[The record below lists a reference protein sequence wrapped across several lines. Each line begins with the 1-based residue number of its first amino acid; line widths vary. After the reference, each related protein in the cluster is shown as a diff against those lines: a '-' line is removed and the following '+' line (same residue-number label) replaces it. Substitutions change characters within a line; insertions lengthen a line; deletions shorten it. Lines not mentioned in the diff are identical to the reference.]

1 VAEIRHANA
10 HRGGLFRLPYGGP
23 LEDIATAV
31 TLAGG
36 PRHIRRMDAMNAD
49 TAPLAA
55 ALSDRYLLE
64 REVGVGGSATVYL
77 ARDLRNRRQVALKVL
92 HRDLAR
98 AFGPERF
105 QREIETT
112 ANLRHPNILPL
123 FDSGEVDG
131 TLYYVMPYVSGE
143 SLRAQ
148 MDRAGPLRIDEAVR
162 LVREIADA
170 LGHAHD
176 RGLVHRDVKPEN
188 VLIEHGRAI
197 VADFGIARALAG
209 TGAERLTNTGMSLGT
224 PLYMS
229 PEQALGDAAVDPR
242 SDQYSLGCMFYE
254 MLAGQPPFTG
264 ANPMAVIVK
273 HLQHPVP
280 PIHARRPDVPAPMAA
295 AIERALSKD
304 PGDRFGSVGEWAA
317 ALTSPAHAGV
327 TAPAAATVNAT
338 AHAEERLGITVIPFV
353 TTTTDDMLV
362 GMAGELADS
371 IGSGLSVFPYLTVV
385 RGEDAR
391 AEYLLTGSLRRAGP
405 TLRVTVQV
413 VHRTSKAQLWGD
425 SFNRTL
431 SDAGAFAVID
441 DIADH
446 VIAVVADPY
455 GVLVRRFTA
464 AASAKSPESLTPYEA
479 VLLYY
484 HYHQRPAP
492 DTHLRAR
499 QELERASQRE
509 PRNADVWACLT
520 YLYLDEERHAFNPR
534 GDALARALAAARR
547 ATDAG
552 PTNANAHHALA
563 EAHYFRGD
571 PGGFRASAERAVAL
585 NRRDGA
591 TAAMLGNLLAAS
603 GDYAR
608 GVELAQHAIACNP
621 YHPGWYL
628 FGTFFEQ
635 YRRGAFADALATAE
649 RVDMPM
655 YFVAT
660 LVLAVAHAELGN
672 TRQADAAC
680 TELRALMPTIERD
693 GPVLMSKWLRY
704 NPELLDAF
712 LAGMTRAGIIATP
725 DRSGGETAQLH
736 SIAVLP
742 FTNMSNDADADF
754 LGDGFAEDILSELA
768 RLSGLRVIAR
778 ASSFALKGQR
788 SDMRSIGTALGA
800 QYVLD
805 GSIRKAGARF
815 RITVQLVD
823 AAAGHTLWSE
833 RYDRDMTDVFAVQ
846 DEITVAVRDAL
857 SARLLGIAVPAKRAA
872 PPIDPAT
879 YELYLRG
886 KHLIARRLESAER
899 GLEIMEEVTRRAPR
913 YAPALQ
919 QLATAHKMRV
929 MYGAVAPADGWPLV
943 LKLCERAVEADP
955 GYGPAHFTLGDAA
968 FYWEWNWPKAESLFS
983 RAVTLDPNEPDVLAS
998 YAMFK
1003 CSTHDFGSGLGLA
1016 ERAVSLDP
1024 LNPTVHLR
1032 AAIVQYLARRHDLV
1046 FATCERM
1053 KELAPDF
1060 AEGYRWKG
1068 LSLLALRRAD
1078 EAVAEIERAVPL
1090 SGRNVWAVFDLGLA
1104 LAACGR
1110 TPAARDVA
1118 TELEE
1123 RGRTEPFSNYVHTLG
1138 AQLEDPP
1145 DMDRVFTLLEEA
1157 VRVQRSFWLVMFDV
1171 EPTLDWLRDDPRFTA
1186 LLRSVGIPRLQGT

>member
-1 VAEIRHANA
+1 
-10 HRGGLFRLPYGGP
+10 
-23 LEDIATAV
+23 
-31 TLAGG
+31 
-36 PRHIRRMDAMNAD
+36 MDAMNAD
-49 TAPLAA
+49 AAPLAA
-55 ALSDRYLLE
+55 ALADRYVLE
-64 REVGVGGSATVYL
+64 REVGAGGSATVYL

-131 TLYYVMPYVSGE
+131 TLYYVMPYVVGE

-148 MDRAGPLRIDEAVR
+148 MDRTGPLPIEEALR

-188 VLIEHGRAI
+188 VLVENGRAI
-197 VADFGIARALAG
+197 VADFGIARALSG
-209 TGAERLTNTGMSLGT
+209 TGTERLTNTGMSLGT

-229 PEQALGDAAVDPR
+229 PEQAMGEVAVDAR
-242 SDQYSLGCMFYE
+242 SDQYSLACMLYE

-264 ANPMAVIVK
+264 PNPMAVLVK

-280 PIHARRPDVPAPMAA
+280 PIHALRPDTPAAMAS

-304 PGDRFGSVGEWAA
+304 AGDRFDSIGEWVA
-317 ALTSPAHAGV
+317 ALAASTDAASISP
-327 TAPAAATVNAT
+327 APAAVQGAMHGAANGPARV
-338 AHAEERLGITVIPFV
+338 EQKLGITVTPFV
-353 TTTTDDMLV
+353 VTATDATLM
-362 GMAGELADS
+362 GMADELTDS

-385 RGEDAR
+385 RGDETR
-391 AEYLLTGSLRRAGP
+391 AEYLLTGSLRRAGS

-413 VHRTSKAQLWGD
+413 VHRASKAQLWGD
-425 SFNRTL
+425 SFSRAL
-431 SDAGAFAVID
+431 SDTDAFAVLD
-441 DIADH
+441 HIADH

-464 AASAKSPESLTPYEA
+464 VASEKSPDAVTPYEA

-492 DTHLRAR
+492 DTHLLAR
-499 QELERASQRE
+499 QALERASERE

-520 YLYLDEERHAFNPR
+520 YLYLDEDRHAFNPR
-534 GDALARALAAARR
+534 ADALIRALAAGRR
-547 ATDAG
+547 ATDAD
-552 PTNANAHHALA
+552 PTSANAHHALA
-563 EAHYFRGD
+563 EAHFFRGD
-571 PGGFRASAERAVAL
+571 LGGFRASADRAVSL

-591 TAAMLGNLLAAS
+591 TVAMLGNLMAAS

-635 YRRGAFADALATAE
+635 YRRRAFADALSTAE
-649 RVDMPM
+649 RIDMPM

-660 LVLAVAHAELGN
+660 LVLAVAHAEVGHAKEAEAVGN
-672 TRQADAAC
+672 
-680 TELRALMPTIERD
+680 ELRALMPTIERD
-693 GPVLMSKWLRY
+693 GPAVMSKWLRY
-704 NPELLDAF
+704 NPELLESF
-712 LAGMTRAGIIATP
+712 LEGMARAGLVAGSRP
-725 DRSGGETAQLH
+725 SGGGTAQTH

-742 FTNMSNDADADF
+742 FTNMSNDADAEF
-754 LGDGFAEDILSELA
+754 LGDGFAEDILGELA
-768 RLSGLRVIAR
+768 KLSGLRVIAR

-788 SDMRSIGTALGA
+788 SDMRSIGTRLAA
-800 QYVLD
+800 HYVLD

-823 AAAGHTLWSE
+823 AVTGHTLWSE

-857 SARLLGIAVPAKRAA
+857 SARLLGIAVPATRAA
-872 PPIDPAT
+872 PQIDPET

-886 KHLIARRLESAER
+886 KYLIARRLESAER
-899 GLEIMEEVTRRAPR
+899 GLEMMEEVTRRAPR

-943 LKLCERAVEADP
+943 QELCERAVDADP
-955 GYGPAHFTLGDAA
+955 EYGPAHFTLADTA
-968 FYWEWNWPKAESLFS
+968 FYWEWDWSKAESLFT
-983 RAVTLDPNEPDVLAS
+983 RALTLDANEPDVLAS

-1003 CSTHDFGSGLGLA
+1003 CSTRDFESGIRLA
-1016 ERAVSLDP
+1016 DRAVSIDP

-1032 AAIVQYLARRHDLV
+1032 AAIVQYLARRHEMV

-1068 LSLLALRRAD
+1068 LSLLALGRAE
-1078 EAVAEIERAVPL
+1078 EAAAEVERSVPL

-1110 TPAARDVA
+1110 TSEARDIAV
-1118 TELEE
+1118 ELEA
-1123 RGRTEPFSNYVHTLG
+1123 RSRMEPLSNYVRTLG
-1138 AQLEDPP
+1138 PQLEDPP
-1145 DMDRVFTLLEEA
+1145 DMDRVFELLEES

-1171 EPTLDWLRDDPRFTA
+1171 EPTVDWMRDDPRFTA
-1186 LLRSVGIPRLQGT
+1186 LLRGVGIPGLQDA